1 VTIRIRARRSLS
13 SSVVKVLVLMGA
25 GVALLGCGS
34 GPSTT
39 TTTTPTTSSPTS
51 TTELT
56 TTSQPT
62 PTTVALQGCST
73 GVLSASAASAGIA
86 AGTGYETFMV
96 ANGGPSAC
104 FVKGYATLTLFGP
117 SAAGG
122 AGVGPR
128 LAVTVARSSVS
139 ATQITLA
146 THHVASFS
154 MRYSNEPVGGGGCE
168 TVASAEITLPGDTET
183 LSFPVSLTICG
194 GSVQIGPYGPPG
206 AQTP

>member
-1 VTIRIRARRSLS
+1 MIT
-13 SSVVKVLVLMGA
+13 
-25 GVALLGCGS
+25 
-34 GPSTT
+34 
-39 TTTTPTTSSPTS
+39 
-51 TTELT
+51 
-56 TTSQPT
+56 
-62 PTTVALQGCST
+62 
-73 GVLSASAASAGIA
+73 
-86 AGTGYETFMV
+86 
-96 ANGGPSAC
+96 NGGPSAC

-128 LAVTVARSSVS
+128 LVVTVAQSGVA
-139 ATQITLA
+139 ATQITIA

>member
-1 VTIRIRARRSLS
+1 MTIRIRTRRSLR
-13 SSVVKVLVLMGA
+13 SSVVKVLVLVGA
-25 GVALLGCGS
+25 GVVLLGCGS

-39 TTTTPTTSSPTS
+39 TTTTTSST
-51 TTELT
+51 
-56 TTSQPT
+56 T
-62 PTTVALQGCST
+62 PTTESTTTTQSTTTTIALQACST
-73 GVLSASAASAGIA
+73 GVLSASAASGGIA
-86 AGTGYETFMV
+86 AGTGYETFMIT
-96 ANGGPSAC
+96 NGGPSPC
-104 FVKGYATLTLFGP
+104 SVKGYATLTLFGP

-128 LAVTVARSSVS
+128 LTVTVAQSGVS
-139 ATQITLA
+139 AAQITLA

-154 MRYSNEPVGGGGCE
+154 MRYSNEPVGGGGCV
-168 TVASAEITLPGDTET
+168 TVASAEITLPGESET

>member
-1 VTIRIRARRSLS
+1 VAIRVLTRRSLP
-13 SSVVKVLVLMGA
+13 SSVVKVLVLLGA
-25 GVALLGCGS
+25 GVILLGCGS
-34 GPSTT
+34 GPSATT
-39 TTTTPTTSSPTS
+39 TTTTSSTTS

-56 TTSQPT
+56 TTSPST
-62 PTTVALQGCST
+62 STTIGLQACST

-96 ANGGPSAC
+96 TNGGPSAC
-104 FVKGYATLTLFGP
+104 FVKGYATVELFGP

-128 LAVTVARSSVS
+128 LTVTVARSGVS
-139 ATQITLA
+139 AAQITLA
-146 THHVASFS
+146 THRVASFS

>member
-1 VTIRIRARRSLS
+1 VTIRTLTRRSLA
-13 SSVVKVLVLMGA
+13 SSVVKVLVLLGA
-25 GVALLGCGS
+25 GAILLGCGS
-34 GPSTT
+34 GPSATT
-39 TTTTPTTSSPTS
+39 TTTTTSSTTS

-56 TTSQPT
+56 TTSQS
-62 PTTVALQGCST
+62 TTTTIGLQACST

-96 ANGGPSAC
+96 TNGGPSAC
-104 FVKGYATLTLFGP
+104 FVKGYATLELFGP

-128 LAVTVARSSVS
+128 LTVTVARSGVS
-139 ATQITLA
+139 AAQITLA
-146 THHVASFS
+146 THRVASFS

-168 TVASAEITLPGDTET
+168 TVASVEITLPGDTET

>member
-1 VTIRIRARRSLS
+1 M
-13 SSVVKVLVLMGA
+13 KVLVLIGA
-25 GVALLGCGS
+25 GVVLSWLWEWAIDDYDDDSDDLIDHLDHGVADDVAADADDGCD
-34 GPSTT
+34 
-39 TTTTPTTSSPTS
+39 
-51 TTELT
+51 
-56 TTSQPT
+56 
-62 PTTVALQGCST
+62 LQACST
-73 GVLSASAASAGIA
+73 GVLSASAASGGIA
-86 AGTGYETFMV
+86 AGTGYETFMIT
-96 ANGGPSAC
+96 NGGPSAC

-128 LAVTVARSSVS
+128 LDVTVAQSGVS
-139 ATQITLA
+139 AAQITLA

-206 AQTP
+206 TQTP